1 MPTGQSVELRDGT
14 RALIRPIG
22 PDDRDRLKE
31 GFESAS
37 ADSIFLRFLAPHPR
51 LSGSELDYL
60 TTVDHTR
67 HEALIAVD
75 AETGRSLGTA
85 RYVRDR
91 SDPETAEFAIGVGD
105 RWMRSGLGTALLS
118 ALILRARESGVT
130 RITGLVHHDNTALKR
145 LVEKVA
151 GSYETRPAGQG
162 AFELVI
168 DLPPP
173 A

>member
-1 MPTGQSVELRDGT
+1 VPGGQSVELQDGT

-37 ADSIFLRFLAPHPR
+37 PDSIFLRFLAPHPR
-51 LSGSELDYL
+51 LTGSELDYL

-67 HEALIAVD
+67 HEALIAID

-91 SDPETAEFAIGVGD
+91 RHPDTAEFAIGVGD
-105 RWMRSGLGTALLS
+105 RWMRAGLGTALLT
-118 ALILRARESGVT
+118 ALFTRARESGITHV
-130 RITGLVHHDNTALKR
+130 TGLVHRDNTALKR

-151 GSYETRPAGQG
+151 GSYETRPAGQD
-162 AFELVI
+162 AFEMVI
-168 DLPPP
+168 DLRRDP
-173 A
+173 